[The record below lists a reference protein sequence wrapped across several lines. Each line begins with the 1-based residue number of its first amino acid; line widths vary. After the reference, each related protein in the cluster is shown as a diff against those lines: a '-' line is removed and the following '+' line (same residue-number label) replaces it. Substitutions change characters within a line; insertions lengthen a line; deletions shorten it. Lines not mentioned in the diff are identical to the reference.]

1 MLGRYSPFCFGVILV
16 AAVLADAVSASAQ
29 TVELSPRV
37 LDKADS
43 RGTLVFGFR
52 QELDER
58 TSDEPE
64 LRFVGGSPNT
74 RGALTMH
81 LFGPGHFIRRLNR
94 ITLSPIRTDETE
106 LARFERPFSVTRTAG
121 SGFWLQPEGG
131 VTAMQIAFGSAE
143 GVTTEEITPV
153 SEVGTWLAAPLGM
166 LVIGYSQRRR
176 LGNLLRGLLRKAVVN
191 SSANALPSRRLA
203 RVVSAG

>member
-64 LRFVGGSPNT
+64 LRFVGGAKT
-74 RGALTMH
+74 RGALTIQP
-81 LFGPGHFIRRLNR
+81 FGHRHFIRRLNG
-94 ITLSPIRTDETE
+94 ITLSPIRTDEAQ

-131 VTAMQIAFGSAE
+131 VTAMQIAFGSAD
-143 GVTTEEITPV
+143 G
-153 SEVGTWLAAPLGM
+153 
-166 LVIGYSQRRR
+166 
-176 LGNLLRGLLRKAVVN
+176 
-191 SSANALPSRRLA
+191 
-203 RVVSAG
+203 